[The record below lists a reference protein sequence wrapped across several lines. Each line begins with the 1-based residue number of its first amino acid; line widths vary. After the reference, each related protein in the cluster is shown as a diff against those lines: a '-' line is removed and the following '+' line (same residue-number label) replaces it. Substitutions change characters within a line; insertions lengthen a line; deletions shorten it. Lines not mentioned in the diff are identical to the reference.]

1 MKVYDNNKIKTYR
14 SLFEL
19 TNSNVLVG
27 RKDGLT
33 IGIDENTIQEL
44 RDTID
49 TNNSLKYEVNRL
61 NNIIKHIYKELREF
75 DVCNNMGVAMQ
86 ISYLEEY
93 IQKNIEQIEDK
104 YLQELKEGK

>member
-1 MKVYDNNKIKTYR
+1 MKEDKYKYLPKFYDLETLTQEDLNKLALERNT
-14 SLFEL
+14 
-19 TNSNVLVG
+19 LV
-27 RKDGLT
+27 K
-33 IGIDENTIQEL
+33 ENE
-44 RDTID
+44 
-49 TNNSLKYEVNRL
+49 RL

-75 DVCNNMGVAMQ
+75 DVCNNMGVSMQ